1 MTTVE
6 TKPAPAE
13 AKPPIDLDRA
23 REVVDR
29 FQAESTKWLY
39 GLDDAA
45 RILSWAF
52 FTLLPYTDKLSQ
64 GKLLR
69 QPHIMFRGPTG
80 TGKTDLVSACAMAVD
95 AKFERIQGLPT
106 YMPEDILGYETIVEE
121 LDGTRKIH
129 FKPGKLMA
137 HIVLIDEDNRLSGK
151 TKAAVLEGMEESSA
165 TLSSDYGNLAEGK
178 MLPLF
183 PLSCDFNDIDG
194 PRFFMVICTENIFGE
209 EEGTFANPV
218 AQLDRTTLSINM
230 LDPEDE
236 EDELNIS
243 ARNVVGRKVEKLT
256 DLHEVL
262 DIARYIFDN
271 VTMSDYG
278 QQYKVRLIRNTRPHR
293 VMGRSARTVKE
304 YIRVGISPRVHF
316 HLEAVARTFAFF
328 NGDMTITPDHIKAV
342 AGPVLAHRIVLREGM
357 EFSVDKD
364 DLLQQILRDMEVP
377 PWK

>member
-1 MTTVE
+1 
-6 TKPAPAE
+6 
-13 AKPPIDLDRA
+13 
-23 REVVDR
+23 
-29 FQAESTKWLY
+29 
-39 GLDDAA
+39 
-45 RILSWAF
+45 
-52 FTLLPYTDKLSQ
+52 
-64 GKLLR
+64 
-69 QPHIMFRGPTG
+69 
-80 TGKTDLVSACAMAVD
+80 MAID

-121 LDGTRKIH
+121 TDGSRKLV

-183 PLSCDFNDIDG
+183 PLSCDFNDIEG

-256 DLHEVL
+256 DLYEVL
-262 DIARYIFDN
+262 DIAQYIFDN
-271 VTMSDYG
+271 VGMSDYA

-293 VMGRSARTVKE
+293 VMGRAARTVKE

-316 HLEAVARTFAFF
+316 HLEA
-328 NGDMTITPDHIKAV
+328 GGPDLRVLQRRHDDH
-342 AGPVLAHRIVLREGM
+342 AGPHQGGRRPRARPPHRAARGHGVLGRQGRPAPADPAGHGGSAVEVEEVYARFRDIKHGIRGPQ
-357 EFSVDKD
+357 D
-364 DLLQQILRDMEVP
+364 LQQHPLRRAQERVQGDRLRHRRGSTSGGP
-377 PWK
+377 ASP